1 MCVCVWLGHC
11 KSFMAAAP
19 WPTTAPSPRAQFAVR
34 LACRL
39 FTPTRDHMV
48 VNTSPPSKFKSRQ
61 HEPRDLRL
69 QQAFLSIGP
78 WCPAASSGLLI
89 RRRARQDSGVTNTTK
104 SPSSGPMPSC
114 QEQLPQPSPLLVRVR
129 RSIDFF
135 FLQQQIL
142 AARVFPR
149 KPNDR
154 ADTDRAYLQKARRVR
169 FPVGEQHG
177 VWRRASRVGS
187 CPPAARAHPKFSCG
201 RKEGGTRPAG
211 AQRQL
216 GHPHSGTSQL
226 GTQERRHPLA
236 LRLRWFQYLSVRGDG
251 EREANR
257 RGAGDRP
264 GQSSGCLLTFAV

>member
-1 MCVCVWLGHC
+1 
-11 KSFMAAAP
+11 
-19 WPTTAPSPRAQFAVR
+19 
-34 LACRL
+34 
-39 FTPTRDHMV
+39 MV

-187 CPPAARAHPKFSCG
+187 CPPAARAHPKISCG

-226 GTQERRHPLA
+226 GTQERASSPKDKGK
-236 LRLRWFQYLSVRGDG
+236 RWKCVPTGAATAMVSVSCPSEATARGKRTG
-251 EREANR
+251 EEPETGRP
-257 RGAGDRP
+257 AGP
-264 GQSSGCLLTFAV
+264 CFQSSGCLLTFAV